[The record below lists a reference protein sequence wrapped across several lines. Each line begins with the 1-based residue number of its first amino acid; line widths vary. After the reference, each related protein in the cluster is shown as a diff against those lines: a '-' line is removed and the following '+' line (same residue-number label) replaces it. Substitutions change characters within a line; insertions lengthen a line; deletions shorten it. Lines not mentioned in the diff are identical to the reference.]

1 MVDNTTLSSGQMQK
15 IAFVRAILSK
25 PDILLLDESMANLD
39 DKSQELV
46 LSLISKQS
54 ITIINSTHDPERYEK
69 VDSLIKL
76 DIVDEKRVLKVL
88 K

>member
-1 MVDNTTLSSGQMQK
+1 
-15 IAFVRAILSK
+15 
-25 PDILLLDESMANLD
+25 MANLD